1 VLLPRTIGVDGY
13 EALQLGF
20 DDKTRNIPQK
30 AALGHFKKEL

>member
-1 VLLPRTIGVDGY
+1 MKLDHVLLKSEKGVDGY

-30 AALGHFKKEL
+30 RL